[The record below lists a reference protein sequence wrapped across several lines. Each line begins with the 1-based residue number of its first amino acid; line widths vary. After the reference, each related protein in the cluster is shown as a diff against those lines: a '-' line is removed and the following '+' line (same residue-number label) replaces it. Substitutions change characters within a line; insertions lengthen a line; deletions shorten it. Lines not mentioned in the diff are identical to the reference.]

1 MPRIYDNLTGDTEL
15 LTALEKF
22 TPSPTRYIDI
32 ATGYFALRGWAAID
46 DLIVELINS
55 HSDSEEPS
63 ARPVLRLL
71 IGMVLPNQ
79 HRELIESLDEQINGT
94 GSPPGLKE
102 RQLKVRAQLLMHMR
116 EQLARGFP
124 TPHDRKALASLRNL
138 VAAGHVEVKV
148 YTRQP
153 MHGKTYVFHRA
164 DLTTPR
170 VGLLGSSNFTKAG
183 LTGNLELNTDVMDQS
198 AADQLADWFQD
209 LWNDRSSLNID
220 ADLLELIDASWASPD
235 LRSPYEVFLKVC
247 YTMSR
252 DVRDGLD
259 EYEIDPTIGNILL
272 EYQTT
277 AVKTLARR
285 IMHRRG
291 SMLGDVVGLGKTLTA
306 VAVAMMLRDE
316 HGFQPLIVCPKNLV
330 EMWEWHLKEY
340 NLNGRVVPY
349 SMAHKV
355 LPNLPRHRFVIVDE
369 SHTLRNEG
377 TRAYHAVHGYL
388 HENDSH
394 VLLLT
399 ATPYNLRYTDVA
411 NQLAL
416 YLDEDEDLG
425 LSPSIALEQNPRLA
439 DNLEFGESTLAAF
452 RKSEQPGDWKRLMG
466 EHLIRRTRSF
476 VIKNYTEVDDNGGR
490 FMQYKNPDGSPGD
503 RFTFPR
509 RTARPVELG
518 FDDDDPASM
527 MTDDETL
534 DMIQNLKLARYDLA
548 SYIDS
553 DARRRASA
561 DEEKLLTDFENS
573 RGQVAG
579 FVRTNFYKRLS
590 SCGHSFR
597 QSLIRHLRR
606 NELFLYAIDNGK
618 DLPAGTLD
626 PATLSE
632 DESEIEKLQRTETP
646 GESFFD
652 IADDYANIEAEQPK
666 GLTWIRPGL
675 FTPELQQNL
684 AADTEAIRE
693 QLGRYGQWVIEDD
706 SKLRELACLLTEEHP
721 DDKVLIFT
729 EYKDTA
735 NYLADALRKSGF
747 DKVAAAT
754 GETSNPTGL
763 ARKFSPHTNK
773 GGEPVAPEDEI
784 QILVATDVLS
794 EGQNLQDSH
803 IIINFD
809 LPWAII
815 KLIQRAGR
823 VDRVGQKSDEVLIY
837 SLVHES
843 IEEVL
848 GLRKR
853 IHTRLSQNAAT
864 FGSDEQFFG
873 TDAEISTISELFNG
887 ELSDVEAG
895 DDVDAGTLAFEIW
908 NKATKDNEELRNRI
922 VALPDLIDATRP
934 TRSEITERDKPGV
947 VCFTATESGLEAY
960 GFISES
966 GRTKLLTGHEALEK
980 FECSPETSG
989 LEILDNHDALL
1000 EKLVTDSLVPTVNT
1014 AGRLRGERKII
1025 WNRLGAQHRL
1035 WEKPEHRQ
1043 ALDALYER
1051 PLTSSATNVLRR
1063 ARRNQATDAELLT
1076 LLSHMHAENKLISTT
1091 DKAAEPVHIVASMGV
1106 K

>member
-1 MPRIYDNLTGDTEL
+1 MPRIYDNLSEDTQL
-15 LTALEKF
+15 LSALKTF
-22 TPSPTRYIDI
+22 GPAPTHSIDI

-46 DLIVELINS
+46 TLIVEHARNREIN
-55 HSDSEEPS
+55 DSIG
-63 ARPVLRLL
+63 RPVLRLL

-79 HRELIESLDEQINGT
+79 HRELIESLDAQINGVGT
-94 GSPPGLKE
+94 PLGLKE
-102 RQLKVRAQLLMHMR
+102 RQQKVRAQLILHLR

-124 TPHDRKALASLRNL
+124 TPEDRRSLASLREL

-153 MHGKTYVFHRA
+153 MHGKTYVFHRDDPTA
-164 DLTTPR
+164 PR
-170 VGLLGSSNFTKAG
+170 VGILGSSNFTKAG

-198 AADQLADWFQD
+198 AANQLSKWFQD
-209 LWNDRSSLNID
+209 LWDDRSSLNID
-220 ADLLELIDASWASPD
+220 ADLLGLIDESWASPKP
-235 LRSPYEVFLKVC
+235 RSPYDVFLKVC

-291 SMLGDVVGLGKTLTA
+291 TMLGDVVGLGKTLSA

-316 HGFQPLIVCPKNLV
+316 HGFQPLIICPKNLV
-330 EMWEWHLKEY
+330 EMWEWHLTEY

-349 SMAHKV
+349 SMAHKI
-355 LPNLPRHRFVIVDE
+355 LPKLPRHRFVIVDE

-377 TRAYHAVHGYL
+377 TQAYHAIHQYL
-388 HENDSH
+388 HVNDSH

-399 ATPYNLRYTDVA
+399 ATPYNLRYSDVA

-439 DNLEFGESTLAAF
+439 DKLEFGESTLAAF
-452 RKSEQPGDWKRLMG
+452 RKSEEPGDWKRLMG

-476 VIKNYTEVDDNGGR
+476 VIKNYTEIDDNGVR
-490 FMQYKNPDGSPGD
+490 YMQYKNADGSPSD
-503 RFTFPR
+503 RFTFPK
-509 RTARPVELG
+509 RTAIPVSLG

-548 SYIDS
+548 KYINA

-561 DEEKLLTDFENS
+561 DEEKILTDFENS

-597 QSLIRHLRR
+597 QSLLRHLRR
-606 NELFLYAIDNGK
+606 NELFLYAIENGK

-632 DESEIEKLQRTETP
+632 DESDLEMLQRAETP
-646 GESFFD
+646 GDSFFG
-652 IADDYANIEAEQPK
+652 IAGDYTIIEAEQPK
-666 GLTWIRPGL
+666 GINWVRPGL
-675 FTPELQQNL
+675 FTPELHQNL
-684 AADTEAIRE
+684 IEDTEAIRK
-693 QLGRYGQWVIEDD
+693 QLHRYGQWVIEDD
-706 SKLRELACLLTEEHP
+706 TKLRELACLLMEEHP
-721 DDKVLIFT
+721 DDKVLIFS

-735 NYLADALRKSGF
+735 IYLADALQKLDF

-754 GETSNPTGL
+754 GETSNPTEL
-763 ARKFSPHTNK
+763 ARRFSPRTNK
-773 GGEPVAPEDEI
+773 GGEPVDPEDELR
-784 QILVATDVLS
+784 ILVATDVLS

-803 IIINFD
+803 VIINFD

-823 VDRVGQKSDEVLIY
+823 VDRVGQESDEVLIY
-837 SLVHES
+837 SLMHDS

-848 GLRKR
+848 GLRSR
-853 IHTRLSQNAAT
+853 IHTRLSQNAET

-873 TDAEISTISELFNG
+873 TDAEVSTISELFNG
-887 ELSDVEAG
+887 ELSDVDVG
-895 DDVDAGTLAFEIW
+895 DDVDAGSLAFEIW
-908 NKATKDNEELRNRI
+908 HKATKDDEELRNRI
-922 VALPDLIDATRP
+922 IALPDLIDATRP
-934 TRSEITERDKPGV
+934 TNSAITDRDKPGV
-947 VCFTATESGLEAY
+947 VCFTSTESGLEAY

-980 FECSPETSG
+980 FESSPQTPGVEM
-989 LEILDNHDALL
+989 LENHDSLV

-1025 WNRLGAQHRL
+1025 WNRLGAQPRL
-1035 WEKPEHRQ
+1035 WEKPEQRQ
-1043 ALDALYER
+1043 ALDSLYER
-1051 PLTSSATNVLRR
+1051 PLTSTATNVLRR
-1063 ARRNQATDAELLT
+1063 ARRNQATDVELLT
-1076 LLSHMHAENKLISTT
+1076 LLTHMHAENKLTSST